1 MQFYHPFLNL
11 NHTHTHTL
19 MKENTNERTQ
29 HSQQVYLYFGRVD
42 VRRRAT
48 EELRR
53 RCRQRRDEYRINQ

>member
-1 MQFYHPFLNL
+1 
-11 NHTHTHTL
+11 

-42 VRRRAT
+42 VRRAT

-53 RCRQRRDEYRINQ
+53 RCRQRRDEYRTNQ